1 MTAKREILLA
11 VAIWDIVYAK
21 IDKRCPRFDGLTD
34 LEKEEVVGDAV
45 SEIAL
50 TLNDT
55 LEKRLEEKIM
65 VIKRLHFYDI

>member
-34 LEKEEVVGDAV
+34 LEKEEIVGDAV
-45 SEIAL
+45 SQIAL
-50 TLNDT
+50 TLNNT
-55 LEKRLEEKIM
+55 LEKELDEKVMQIQS
-65 VIKRLHFYDI
+65 LHIL

>member
-21 IDKRCPRFDGLTD
+21 IDKCCPRFDGFTD